1 VLFHSQAFLLLFL
14 PAVLAGFYVL
24 PVRARLWWLLGAS
37 FIFYGY
43 WDVRLLPLLAG
54 SIGANWALAAMWG
67 RRDAEGRGAA
77 RPILAGIAVNLGLLA
92 IFKYADFAAGT
103 AAYLTGWRHDPWNI
117 VLPLGISFFTFQQLS
132 YLVDLRRGRARAY
145 GFRDYALYVAFFPQL
160 IAGPIV
166 RHNELVPQFARDP
179 WRDGLAERL
188 SRGALLLALGLA
200 KKVFVAD
207 RLARV
212 ADPLFQA
219 AEGGLSFAEAWIAA
233 GAFGLQI
240 YFDFS
245 AYSDMAI
252 GLALMF
258 GLMLPE
264 NFRSP
269 YRATSLRD
277 FWRRWHMT
285 LSRFLRDYLYIP
297 LGGSRGGTSRTVA
310 ALMVTMLLGGLWH
323 GAAWT
328 FVLWGA
334 MHGLGLVAVHLWQR
348 AGLRL
353 PAAVGWALTLAFVTA
368 AWVPFRAHSLGDAGT
383 MLAAMGGLSGPGLAV
398 RDLDKAW
405 IVPVAA
411 ALALM
416 APRAHE
422 LALERLGPRPWIAA
436 ATGILLVLV
445 LLQVGAG
452 QNQEFI
458 YFQF

>member
-1 VLFHSQAFLLLFL
+1 MLFHSQAFLLLFL
-14 PAVLAGFYVL
+14 PPVLAGFYL
-24 PVRARLWWLLGAS
+24 LRGTARLWWLLGAS
-37 FIFYGY
+37 LAFYGW
-43 WDVRLLPLLAG
+43 WDIRFLPLLAG
-54 SIGANWALAAMWG
+54 SILANWVLAAMWG
-67 RRDAEGRGAA
+67 RAAPGGRGAM
-77 RPILAGIAVNLGLLA
+77 P
-92 IFKYADFAAGT
+92 FAAGV
-103 AAYLTGWRHDPWNI
+103 AANLALLAVFKYSDFLVGSAAGLGGWAHDPWTL

-132 YLVDLRRGRARAY
+132 YLVDLRRGQAPVY
-145 GFRDYALYVAFFPQL
+145 GLRDYALYVAFFPQL

-166 RHNELVPQFARDP
+166 RHNELVPQFAADP
-179 WRDGLAERL
+179 WRPGTAERL
-188 SRGALLLALGLA
+188 ARGAVLLALGLC

-212 ADPLFQA
+212 ADPLFEA
-219 AEGGLSFAEAWIAA
+219 AHGGLTFAEAWTAA
-233 GAFGLQI
+233 AAFGLQI

-258 GLMLPE
+258 GFMLPE

-269 YRATSLRD
+269 YRAVSLRD

-285 LSRFLRDYLYIP
+285 LSRFLRDYLYLP
-297 LGGSRGGTSRTVA
+297 LGGSRHGTARTAA

-334 MHGLGLVAVHLWQR
+334 LHGVGLVAVHLWQR

-353 PAAVGWALTLAFVTA
+353 PAVLGWALTLLFVTA
-368 AWVPFRAHSLGDAGT
+368 AWVPFRAQSLGETGR
-383 MLAAMGGLSGPGLAV
+383 MMGAMVGLDGIDLAV
-398 RDLDKAW
+398 RDLDKPW
-405 IVPVAA
+405 ILPVAA
-411 ALALM
+411 ALALL
-416 APRAHE
+416 APRAHS
-422 LALERLGPRPWIAA
+422 LALEWLAARPWIAA
-436 ATGILLVLV
+436 GAGILIVLV
-445 LLQVGAG
+445 LLQVGVG

>member
-1 VLFHSQAFLLLFL
+1 MLFHSQAFLLLFL
-14 PAVLAGFYVL
+14 PPALAVFYLL
-24 PVRARLWWLLGAS
+24 PGRARLWWLLAAS
-37 FIFYGY
+37 MAFYGY
-43 WDVRLLPLLAG
+43 WDIRFLPLLAG
-54 SIGANWALAAMWG
+54 SIAANWGLVRMWG
-67 RRDAEGRGAA
+67 AKAADERGASA
-77 RPILAGIAVNLGLLA
+77 LIAAGVALNLGILAV
-92 IFKYADFAAGT
+92 FKYADFIAGS
-103 AAYLTGWRHDPWNI
+103 AAYAGGWSHDPWGI

-132 YLVDLRRGRARAY
+132 YLIDLRRGQAPLY
-145 GFRDYALYVAFFPQL
+145 GLRDYALYVAFFPQL

-179 WRDGLAERL
+179 WRDGTAERL
-188 SRGALLLALGLA
+188 SRGALLLVLGLG

-219 AEGGLSFAEAWIAA
+219 AHGGLTFAEAWIAA
-233 GAFGLQI
+233 AAFGLQI

-258 GLMLPE
+258 GFVLPE

-269 YRATSLRD
+269 YRAASLRA
-277 FWRRWHMT
+277 FWQRWHMT

-297 LGGSRGGTSRTVA
+297 LGGSRHGTARTLA
-310 ALMVTMLLGGLWH
+310 ALMATMLLGGLWH

-334 MHGLGLVAVHLWQR
+334 LHGLGLAAVHLWRQT
-348 AGLRL
+348 GLRL
-353 PAAVGWALTLAFVTA
+353 PALAGWALTLVFVTA
-368 AWVPFRAHSLGDAGT
+368 AWVPFRAQSLGDAGG
-383 MLAAMGGLSGPGLAV
+383 MLAAMGGLGGFDIAV
-398 RDLDKAW
+398 RDLDKPW
-405 IVPVAA
+405 ILPVAA
-411 ALALM
+411 ALALL
-416 APRAHE
+416 APRAYD
-422 LALERLGPRPWIAA
+422 LALERLEARPWIAA
-436 ATGILLVLV
+436 AAGVLAVLV
-445 LLQVGAG
+445 LLQIGAG